1 MLSQFGKTPLADFM
15 LRPQSRARLWLG
27 LGYTRDCDP
36 AVIDWAIA
44 STCTAQGWEPSA
56 IAALA
61 TLDRK
66 AADPRL
72 IALAQTQGWP
82 LIGYSAA
89 QLRAY
94 PVPNPSTLVADR
106 VATPSVAEAAAL
118 AAAQTIGTPRL
129 LLPKQIW
136 RHPPLPG
143 IVTLAVAIAPL

>member
-1 MLSQFGKTPLADFM
+1 MG
-15 LRPQSRARLWLG
+15 RPKKRQPTDYVPQPRARLWLG
-27 LGYTRDCDP
+27 LGYTSDCDP

-44 STCTAQGWEPSA
+44 STCTAQGWESSA

-72 IALAQTQGWP
+72 IALAQTHSWQ

-89 QLRAY
+89 QLRERL
-94 PVPNPSTLVADR
+94 VPNPAPTVAAQ

-118 AAAQTIGTPRL
+118 EAAQTIGIPRL

-136 RHPPLPG
+136 RHPQLTG
-143 IVTLAVAIAPL
+143 IVTLAVAIAAP